1 MSCWDRFDRK
11 VVLYFT
17 GNKDTRV
24 PGMERE
30 LKRVGLDDAD
40 RQWQFPSPLD
50 NVLLRSIRHI
60 PCVEKKGFFNSSM
73 GHYRAI
79 ATAYHLG
86 CSSVLILED
95 DIRFLSDLKEIDKF
109 VDSIPQNY
117 DVALLDL
124 FAGWMKNTTPETLK
138 SLREKRRANEN
149 WASFDEMRSLGCY
162 ALSRKG
168 MQKMMFAFE
177 AVETAK
183 NIGKMRICDHFL
195 DRRILGADT
204 KMYFAIKNVA
214 IQKDIGNP
222 NSDMSITN
230 RLYREMGIDP
240 SFYSE

>member
-30 LKRVGLDDAD
+30 LARVGLDDAD

-50 NVLLRSIRHI
+50 KVLLKNMSHESD
-60 PCVEKKGFFNSSM
+60 VEQRGYFNASM

-86 CSSVLILED
+86 CSSVLVLED
-95 DIRFLSDLKEIDKF
+95 DIRFLKDLSEMRKF
-109 VDSIPQNY
+109 VDSIPADY

-138 SLREKRRANEN
+138 VFREKRSVNEC
-149 WASFDEMRSLGCY
+149 WASFDEMRSMGCY

-168 MQKMMFAFE
+168 MQKMLFAFE
-177 AVETAK
+177 AVETARH
-183 NIGKMRICDHFL
+183 IGKMRICDHFL
-195 DRRILGADT
+195 DRKILGADT
-204 KMYFAIKNVA
+204 KMYFPVKNVA
-214 IQKDIGNP
+214 MQKNIGNA
-222 NSDMSITN
+222 NSNINKMGKIYSDMGVV
-230 RLYREMGIDP
+230 R
-240 SFYSE
+240 SEYAD